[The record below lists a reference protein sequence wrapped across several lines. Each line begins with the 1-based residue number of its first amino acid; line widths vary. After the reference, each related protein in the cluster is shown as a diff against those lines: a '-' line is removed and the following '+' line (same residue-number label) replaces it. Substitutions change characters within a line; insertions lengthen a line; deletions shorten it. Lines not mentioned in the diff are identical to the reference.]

1 MTSSPTP
8 GIHAAPVQWMTQA
21 DLLSLISDSSLGGT
35 PSKGAAA
42 SLKSSDYDPHSW
54 VRKGWVDVFPLR
66 ELSNEYFDVLPAH
79 RKLPQL
85 LTSSL
90 SALAPLQ
97 SSEVVGMWHRHM
109 AAIAESSEAPDYRAR
124 RPSSSFQRDSLR
136 ILVDLLSH

>member
-79 RKLPQL
+79 RKLPL
-85 LTSSL
+85 R
-90 SALAPLQ
+90 SAYLA
-97 SSEVVGMWHRHM
+97 V
-109 AAIAESSEAPDYRAR
+109 DYAGYARAGR
-124 RPSSSFQRDSLR
+124 RPRCLITHTR
-136 ILVDLLSH
+136 VICPKPVLWRE